1 MHLIEIMTLYN
12 KANPN
17 TFIQFQ
23 VYCLDYKKYLS
34 VGQIVS
40 KLKEGVNNKKKTISC
55 ENWFLWIPTSPPP
68 FADIS
73 ATIRL
78 FLLTPSLRW
87 IRPRGRREEK
97 KKERREGGGRRI
109 E

>member
-40 KLKEGVNNKKKTISC
+40 KLKEGVNNKKKLLVAKTGFC
-55 ENWFLWIPTSPPP
+55 GYNPPP
-68 FADIS
+68 
-73 ATIRL
+73 RL
-78 FLLTPSLRW
+78 RTYPQLL
-87 IRPRGRREEK
+87 GYFY
-97 KKERREGGGRRI
+97 
-109 E
+109 